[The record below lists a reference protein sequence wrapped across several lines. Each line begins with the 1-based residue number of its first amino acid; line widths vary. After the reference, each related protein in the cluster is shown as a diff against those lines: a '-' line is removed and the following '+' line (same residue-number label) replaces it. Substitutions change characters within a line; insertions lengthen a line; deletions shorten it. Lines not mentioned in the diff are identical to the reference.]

1 MIAMD
6 ALPASTT
13 MISFVRSLNP
23 VCLIIIAYVFPKK
36 ENKALIISTERR
48 ITEKFSVKFFGTTK
62 LNLRRKAS
70 INDMA
75 QITKS
80 ILKMIQDGVVDLKNL
95 IDLTMK
101 EFELMLSMGQ
111 LFSWSIFF
119 NVHYLNYNLLKF
131 KTMRNQF

>member
-1 MIAMD
+1 M
-6 ALPASTT
+6 
-13 MISFVRSLNP
+13 
-23 VCLIIIAYVFPKK
+23 
-36 ENKALIISTERR
+36 STERR

-95 IDLTMK
+95 IDFTMN
-101 EFELMLSMGQ
+101 EFEVKLSMGQ
-111 LFSWSIFF
+111 LLVGIFF
-119 NVHYLNYNLLKF
+119 LTFILKL
-131 KTMRNQF
+131 